1 MRHPSSHLY
10 SLVSPLVRPLVQA
23 RHLKAR
29 YERFMAFATLTL
41 SLVSLSL
48 GCGEIEELK
57 TQERYPME
65 TFEAEISPMLT
76 SMGCGTCHAQPQ
88 GGFKWDAS
96 GTPEALNDN
105 LLYTQRFMNRDE
117 PAQSPLLLA
126 LLPTQRLPA
135 HQALCPQD
143 CNYQALLAWGSDP
156 SLVEQIRAQ
165 ACEAPRPLPHGN
177 VCGEVSSAA
186 PQP

>member
-1 MRHPSSHLY
+1 MSYPSSHPYPVEAHHLTPRNGRFMTLTTLSL
-10 SLVSPLVRPLVQA
+10 SLVSSV
-23 RHLKAR
+23 
-29 YERFMAFATLTL
+29 
-41 SLVSLSL
+41 SLSLSL
-48 GCGEIEELK
+48 GCGEVEELK
-57 TQERYPME
+57 TQERYPIAS
-65 TFEAEISPMLT
+65 FEIEVAPVLT

-96 GTPEALNDN
+96 GTPEALSDN

-126 LLPTQRLPA
+126 LLPTQALPA

-156 SLVEQIRAQ
+156 RLMEMIRAQ

-177 VCGEVSSAA
+177 ECGEVSSAA